1 MQLKIR
7 AKMSV
12 LKMCRFENKSAT
24 QPVLLFICHVS
35 EDQNVRNKE
44 PSPKLTAPS
53 IVSREN
59 RAHLFPLFIKATS
72 LLSAGE
78 QLCSHVRG
86 ETMRSDD
93 PSGCESK
100 F

>member
-1 MQLKIR
+1 MQLKNR
-7 AKMSV
+7 AKKRVFWRSV
-12 LKMCRFENKSAT
+12 DLKTSL
-24 QPVLLFICHVS
+24 QLFICRVS
-35 EDQNVRNKE
+35 EDQNVRTKE
-44 PSPKLTAPS
+44 PSPKLPAPS

-72 LLSAGE
+72 QLRAGE

-86 ETMRSDD
+86 ETMRRDD